1 MGPTR
6 VISDELRE
14 EVKEIAMKSFD
25 NGKLHDVDFNFSYDE
40 VGEECIMV
48 TLYFEPN
55 MSYEDYQGRLDYLP
69 YDISEACYRE
79 HTDVWSLLE
88 YKTADIAA

>member
-1 MGPTR
+1 MEPNR

-14 EVKEIAMKSFD
+14 EVKEIAMKTFD
-25 NGKLHDVDFNFSYDE
+25 NGKLHDVDVYFSYDE
-40 VGEECIMV
+40 VGQECIMV

-55 MSYEDYQGRLDYLP
+55 MSSEDFKGRFDTLP

-79 HTDVWSLLE
+79 HTDVWPLLE
-88 YKTADIAA
+88 FKTADIAA